1 MGTVKNESDEL
12 TERKSAGSVLIPAL
26 FFVSSI

>member
-1 MGTVKNESDEL
+1 MGTVKNERDEL
-12 TERKSAGSVLIPAL
+12 TERNSASNVLILSL